1 MGNSFRLKSVQET
14 IISQI
19 KEMKEKYPERKV
31 GLVTF
36 TDDVDI
42 IGDGSNPIVNIPT
55 NQMNNY
61 EFLKKNGETVASTQF
76 SKSIADTYE

>member
-14 IISQI
+14 IIAQI
-19 KEMKEKYPERKV
+19 KEMKEIYPERKV

-42 IGDGSNPIVNIPT
+42 IGDGSKPIVNIPT
-55 NQMNNY
+55 HEMNNY

-76 SKSIADTYE
+76 SKPIGETYE

>member
-1 MGNSFRLKSVQET
+1 MGSGYRLKSVQET
-14 IISQI
+14 IVNQI

-42 IGDGSNPIVNIPT
+42 IGDGS
-55 NQMNNY
+55 
-61 EFLKKNGETVASTQF
+61 
-76 SKSIADTYE
+76 